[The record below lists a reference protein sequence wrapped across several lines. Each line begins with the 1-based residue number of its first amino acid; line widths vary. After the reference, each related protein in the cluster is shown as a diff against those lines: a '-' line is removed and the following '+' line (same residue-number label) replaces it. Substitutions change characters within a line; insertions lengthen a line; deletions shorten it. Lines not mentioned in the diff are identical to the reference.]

1 MHFYSFNIG
10 DYISH
15 TKHLSDMEDLAY
27 RRLLDLYYLHERT
40 LNEDVAIVARKINMR
55 DNVPEVKVVLEEF
68 FILEVGKG
76 WTNPRADEEI
86 EKYQSKVQSAIRA
99 GKASALAR
107 SNARSTTVQPNKKQ
121 ETLNNKQET
130 YNNKTLKR
138 PRNVSKK
145 TWDDFL
151 VHRKNKKAPLTETA
165 LKGIKNEVKKTSI
178 SLEDALV
185 MCQARG
191 WQSFKSDWISKEQ
204 KSFATTNY
212 GEGVQEI

>member
-40 LNEDVAIVARKINMR
+40 LNEDVSLVARKINMK
-55 DNVPEVKVVLEEF
+55 DNVPEVRVVLEEF
-68 FILEVGKG
+68 FKLEVGKG
-76 WTNPRADEEI
+76 WINPRADEEI
-86 EKYQSKVQSAIRA
+86 QKYQSKIQSAIRA

-107 SNARSTTVQPNKKQ
+107 LNVSSTMVQPNKKQ

-130 YNNKTLKR
+130 NIKR

-145 TWDDFL
+145 TWEDFL

-191 WQSFKSDWISKEQ
+191 WQSFKSDWVADKQ
-204 KSFATTNY
+204 KSFATTSY
-212 GEGVQEI
+212 GEGEQEI

>member
-1 MHFYSFNIG
+1 
-10 DYISH
+10 
-15 TKHLSDMEDLAY
+15 MEDLAY

-40 LNEDVAIVARKINMR
+40 LNEDVATVARKINMR

-86 EKYQSKVQSAIRA
+86 QKYQSKVQSASRA

-107 SNARSTTVQPNKKQ
+107 SNARSTTVQLNKKQ

-130 YNNKTLKR
+130 NNKTLKR
-138 PRNVSKK
+138 PRNVTKK

-165 LKGIKNEVKKTSI
+165 FKGIKNEVSKTSI
-178 SLEDALV
+178 SLEEALI

-204 KSFATTNY
+204 KSFATTDY
-212 GEGVQEI
+212 GEGVQKI

>member
-40 LNEDVAIVARKINMR
+40 LNEDVSLVARKINMK
-55 DNVPEVKVVLEEF
+55 DNVPEVRVVLEEF
-68 FILEVGKG
+68 FKLEVGKG
-76 WTNPRADEEI
+76 WINPRADEEI
-86 EKYQSKVQSAIRA
+86 QKYQGKIQSAIRA

-107 SNARSTTVQPNKKQ
+107 SNASSTMVQPNKKQ
-121 ETLNNKQET
+121 ETLNKKQET
-130 YNNKTLKR
+130 NIKR

-151 VHRKNKKAPLTETA
+151 IHRKNKKAPLTETA

-191 WQSFKSDWISKEQ
+191 WQSFKSDWVADKQ
-204 KSFATTNY
+204 KSFATTSY
-212 GEGVQEI
+212 GEGEQEI

>member
-55 DNVPEVKVVLEEF
+55 DKVPEVETVLKEFFVLES
-68 FILEVGKG
+68 GKG
-76 WTNPRADEEI
+76 WTNPRADVEI

-107 SNARSTTVQPNKKQ
+107 SNARSTTVQPNNKQ

-138 PRNVSKK
+138 PRNVTKK

-165 LKGIKNEVKKTSI
+165 FIGIKNEVKKTTI
-178 SLEDALV
+178 SLEEALI

-212 GEGVQEI
+212 GDGVQEI

>member
-40 LNEDVAIVARKINMR
+40 LNEDVSLVARKINMK
-55 DNVPEVKVVLEEF
+55 DNVPEVRVVLEEF

-76 WTNPRADEEI
+76 WTNPRADIEI

-107 SNARSTTVQPNKKQ
+107 SNASSTTVQPNKKQ
-121 ETLNNKQET
+121 ETINNKQET

-151 VHRKNKKAPLTETA
+151 IHRKNKKAPLTETA
-165 LKGIKNEVKKTSI
+165 LKGIKNEVKKTTI

-191 WQSFKSDWISKEQ
+191 WQSFKSDWVVDKQ
-204 KSFATTNY
+204 KSFATTSY
-212 GEGVQEI
+212 GEGEQEI